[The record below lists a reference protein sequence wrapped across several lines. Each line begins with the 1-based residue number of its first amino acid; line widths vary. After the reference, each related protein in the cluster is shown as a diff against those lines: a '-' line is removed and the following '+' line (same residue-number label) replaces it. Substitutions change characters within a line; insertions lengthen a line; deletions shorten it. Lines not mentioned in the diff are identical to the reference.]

1 MPRKALRRWL
11 GNSRQQLRA
20 GGLRSLFGKLLH
32 NPNLWHLN
40 RFSVAW
46 AVSVGLFVAFMP
58 VPSQMVLAAAIAILV
73 GCNLPIAVAVVWV
86 SNPVTMAP
94 LFFAAYKL
102 GAWILDMPAEPVN
115 FEMSLHW
122 LVNQLGEIWEPFLL
136 GCVTLGLLCATVG
149 HVTVRLI
156 WRIDVATSWRD
167 RQRRRRGALHSPRAE
182 ASAAPP
188 PPGKADGVT
197 SD

>member
-11 GNSRQQLRA
+11 GNSRESLRH
-20 GGLRSLFGKLLH
+20 GGLRSLFGDLLH

-46 AVSVGLFVAFMP
+46 AVSVGLFMAFMP
-58 VPSQMVLAAAIAILV
+58 VPSQMLLAAAIAILV

-102 GAWILDMPAEPVN
+102 GAWLLDLPAKAIE
-115 FEMSLHW
+115 FEMAFDW
-122 LVNQLGEIWEPFLL
+122 LWHRLGAIWEPFLL
-136 GCVTLGLLCATVG
+136 GCVTLGLVCAAIG
-149 HVTVRLI
+149 HITVRLI
-156 WRIDVATSWRD
+156 WRIHVVTSWRE
-167 RQRRRRGALHSPRAE
+167 RRKRRENPP
-182 ASAAPP
+182 AP
-188 PPGKADGVT
+188 
-197 SD
+197 